1 MATDLKRS
9 KKKHGSGRLRW
20 KLFAAILI
28 PAIILL
34 VILWII
40 QTVFL
45 GVFYGSI
52 KTNELKRAT
61 DTVINHLESDD
72 IKDRILTLSNDM
84 DINIRVV
91 ETEQFNTLYTTG
103 EAFNSVMHGWQTY
116 GMFNLYNEV
125 VENGGE
131 LVRYYSENEQVKNNK
146 NAKDVPEP
154 PEFSPGE
161 PMNSEEL
168 EHFRERYKP
177 IPRPNLFDNI
187 GKHNDILYAKNVTLS
202 DGTEIMVVADT
213 RISPLDSTVKTLRH
227 QLVIC
232 SAVTVILSLIVSY
245 FISRHI
251 SKPIEKINKS
261 AKVLASGDYDVKFDG
276 KGYREIE
283 ELNDTLNYTSSELKK
298 VEGLRRELV
307 SNVSHDMRTPLTMII
322 GYAEAM
328 RDLPGENTPENVQ
341 VIIDEAKR
349 LSEFVNNV
357 LDLSKLE
364 EGMQEITPC
373 RTEITAVLKTT
384 CERYKKLVPEAG
396 LELCLEGGEPIFVMC
411 DESKT
416 VQALNNLIDNAVN
429 YAKKP
434 KKVVVNCKTVG
445 TKVRIEVSDNGDGI
459 NPAELPYIWDR
470 YYKTEKSHKRN
481 IVGSGIGLSIV
492 KKILLLHG
500 ARFGVET
507 KQNEGSTF
515 WFELEKE

>member
-1 MATDLKRS
+1 MKRD
-9 KKKHGSGRLRW
+9 KKKHSSGRLRW
-20 KLFAAILI
+20 KLFAVILI

-45 GVFYGSI
+45 GVFYGNI
-52 KTNELKRAT
+52 KMSELKKAT
-61 DTVINHLESDD
+61 ENVIDHLESDD

-91 ETEQFNTLYTTG
+91 ETEQFKTLYTTG
-103 EAFNSVMHGWQTY
+103 EAFNSVMHGWQSFS
-116 GMFNLYNEV
+116 MFNLYNEV

-131 LVRYYSENEQVKNNK
+131 LVRYYSENEDNERPPLPK
-146 NAKDVPEP
+146 EP
-154 PEFSPGE
+154 AEFPEFMPDD
-161 PMNSEEL
+161 PMNRQEL

-177 IPRPNLFDNI
+177 VPQPNFFDNV
-187 GKHNDILYAKNVTLS
+187 GKHNDILYAKITTVS
-202 DGTEIMVVADT
+202 DGTEVMVVADT

-232 SAVTVILSLIVSY
+232 SAVTVMLSLIVSY

-251 SKPIEKINKS
+251 SKPIERINKS
-261 AKVLASGDYDVKFDG
+261 AKVLASGDYDVEFDG

-283 ELNDTLNYTSSELKK
+283 ELNDTLNHTSSELKK
-298 VEGLRRELV
+298 VDELRRELV
-307 SNVSHDMRTPLTMII
+307 SNVTHDMKTPLTMII

-349 LSEFVNNV
+349 LTEFVNDV
-357 LDLSKLE
+357 LDLSKLV
-364 EGMQEITPC
+364 EGMEQFVPC
-373 RTEITAVLKTT
+373 RTEINYILKTT
-384 CERYKKLVPEAG
+384 CERYKRLVPDAEF
-396 LELCLEGGEPIFVMC
+396 EISFDGEEEIFVMC
-411 DESKT
+411 DEAKL

-429 YAKKP
+429 YANEP
-434 KKVVVNCKTVG
+434 KKVTINCKVNDG
-445 TKVRIEVSDNGDGI
+445 KVKIEISDNGEGI
-459 NPAELPYIWDR
+459 KPDELPYIWER

-481 IVGSGIGLSIV
+481 VVGSGIGLSIV
-492 KKILLLHG
+492 KKILLLHE

-515 WFELEKE
+515 WFELETIE